1 MQFNLEHQN
10 STRERVGYFPYT
22 SGINRNGEE
31 CIMVV
36 FHDPSSSGCS
46 PYYWKPM
53 EYGYYGC
60 EFRTQEEAEY
70 QAKYARG
77 RWETKSVNSNEVKVS
92 AIKFTVISTAV
103 NMDDYINPDEK
114 LSA

>member
-10 STRERVGYFPYT
+10 STHERVGYFPYAP
-22 SGINRNGEE
+22 GINRNGEE
-31 CIMVV
+31 CIMVLSY
-36 FHDPSSSGCS
+36 DASASGCS

-60 EFRTQEEAEY
+60 EFRTQEKAEY

-77 RWETKSVNSNEVKVS
+77 GWETKSVNSNEAKVS

-103 NMDDYINPDEK
+103 IMDDCIKADEE

>member
-1 MQFNLEHQN
+1 MQFNLERHN
-10 STRERVGYFPYT
+10 STRERVGYFPYAP
-22 SGINRNGEE
+22 GVNRNGDE

-36 FHDPSSSGCS
+36 FHDPRAAGCN

-53 EYGYYGC
+53 DYACSGV

-70 QAKYARG
+70 QAKYARDG
-77 RWETKSVNSNEVKVS
+77 WETKSVNINEVKIS

-103 NMDDYINPDEK
+103 NVE
-114 LSA
+114 S